1 MGCTL
6 RARLNQICSIWYTTL
21 VLCIQSY
28 LLYLGFERYKLYTE
42 MKWPTG
48 GYPHVWLTI
57 YITLYAACVP
67 LSVLFFSFGFFK
79 SGNIA
84 GDNERLAEREDRVI
98 EVSRN
103 RKGEKSGC
111 LHGMKSC
118 WQHSPPMPQ
127 QIHVITALC
136 QLVAQQFMI
145 SQLYRHGFVNSGDF
159 LNTEL
164 DFLYQRARQLATN
177 LPMGETRLTGFQITA
192 EELRGSPLAPNLL
205 PLLMNFRL
213 FGVPL
218 EFVNLLVALIAYAC
232 TYPAVFWRVSKPFSL
247 IFSFHMVV
255 YCVAVIWGY
264 LGFSILFRIQET
276 NYNSLRP
283 LGLGQYLVQSRN
295 WPFYHPHAIVG
306 TFVAS
311 LMLMLMAPI
320 ALYSY
325 GYNKYF
331 VNVMNF
337 QAKNH
342 IRAGSSA
349 GQSEYSD
356 YKRRNYARPPSSELC
371 CDGYAPHTIAIVLLV
386 LIVIVRAPTIYAL
399 MILYQHEEKPLLLT
413 CIIMD
418 VVYLFTWILLW
429 LMLTLKREWS
439 FNVAH
444 KVHQMYALQKGL
456 ATGHIKGNENPSQL
470 KNSVIVMQRD
480 HMFITDDQAA
490 KQSLLRHLQRGH
502 FDAPEEMYWSKSNG
516 NQNSCTT
523 RKLPLNDSAIN
534 TPETSRLIQRPVEDT
549 VAYNSVVRHSHGPL
563 SHSAQ
568 ISIRANGSPPD
579 SRGQNTFGTLQR
591 RENTTYTS
599 NLQRN
604 PTSVQRSIAAGQWPS
619 QQEAYASI
627 HKAKEQALYQRR
639 DSADNSHYGK
649 IENNYSN
656 YGTYSRLPPQSRI
669 PIPPGQ
675 HLSAV
680 AMNNSGYSQQKT
692 NTPSVISAVRQSP
705 MLSERSYGGHQG
717 ASSNIMTTS
726 SRDQSPYHRS
736 AIKLTSFD
744 TSDKGGVYGSV
755 PSQWTSQRAP
765 PGQPGQPSYNSNKPT
780 MSASSSQQEQCFTPT
795 STLTSQGSTSNYDG
809 QTPTP
814 GSPQINTPLYGQN
827 TSNGGGGLYGTIVED
842 NTYTDRTLQKPSRAV
857 STGSTSVRHAMKAVG
872 QRNDDS
878 ANFSLTS
885 SNGSSEV
892 NKSSNDFA
900 TSIV

>member
-1 MGCTL
+1 M
-6 RARLNQICSIWYTTL
+6 
-21 VLCIQSY
+21 QSY

-48 GYPHVWLTI
+48 GYPHAWLTV
-57 YITLYAACVP
+57 YIVLYATCIP

-84 GDNERLAEREDRVI
+84 GDNEKLADREERVI

-103 RKGEKSGC
+103 RKGEKLGC

-136 QLVAQQFMI
+136 QLIAQQFMI

-164 DFLYQRARQLATN
+164 DFVYQRARQLATN

-213 FGVPL
+213 FGIPL
-218 EFVNLLVALIAYAC
+218 EFVNLCVALIAYAC
-232 TYPAVFWRVSKPFSL
+232 VYPAVFWRVSKAFSL
-247 IFSFHMVV
+247 IFSFHMVIH
-255 YCVAVIWGY
+255 CAAVIWSY

-283 LGLGQYLVQSRN
+283 VGLGQYLVQSRN
-295 WPFYHPHAIVG
+295 WPFYHPYAIIA

-311 LMLMLMAPI
+311 LVLMIMAPI

-349 GQSEYSD
+349 GQSSEYSD
-356 YKRRNYARPPSSELC
+356 YKRRNYARPPSRELC

-413 CIIMD
+413 CIVVD

-444 KVHQMYALQKGL
+444 KVHQIYALQKGL

-470 KNSVIVMQRD
+470 KNALVVMQRD
-480 HMFITDDQAA
+480 HMFVTDDQGA
-490 KQSLLRHLQRGH
+490 KQSLLRHIQRGQ
-502 FDAPEEMYWSKSNG
+502 FETSDEAYWSKSNG
-516 NQNSCTT
+516 NQSSPST
-523 RKLPLNDSAIN
+523 RKLPLTDSANN
-534 TPETSRLIQRPVEDT
+534 TPETSRLIQRSMEDSS
-549 VAYNSVVRHSHGPL
+549 VAYNSVVRHAHGP
-563 SHSAQ
+563 SVQQSGQ
-568 ISIRANGSPPD
+568 ISIRGVNGSPPD
-579 SRGQNTFGTLQR
+579 NRGQNTFGTLQR
-591 RENTTYTS
+591 NQNPTYTS
-599 NLQRN
+599 TLQRSQ
-604 PTSVQRSIAAGQWPS
+604 PSMQRSVAVGQWPT

-627 HKAKEQALYQRR
+627 HKAKEHALYQRR
-639 DSADNSHYGK
+639 DSSDNPHYGK
-649 IENNYSN
+649 LENNYSN
-656 YGTYSRLPPQSRI
+656 YGTYARMPPQSRI

-675 HLSAV
+675 QVSTMTL
-680 AMNNSGYSQQKT
+680 NNSGYSQQQ
-692 NTPSVISAVRQSP
+692 NSSPSVISAVRQSP
-705 MLSERSYGGHQG
+705 LLSERGSYTGHNG
-717 ASSNIMTTS
+717 TSSNLMNTS
-726 SRDQSPYHRS
+726 SRDQSPYQRS
-736 AIKLTSFD
+736 AIKLTSFNA
-744 TSDKGGVYGSV
+744 SEKGGVYGSV
-755 PSQWTSQRAP
+755 PSQWATQRAP
-765 PGQPGQPSYNSNKPT
+765 PGQPSQLLYTANKQPT

-795 STLTSQGSTSNYDG
+795 STLTSQGSASNYDG

-814 GSPQINTPLYGQN
+814 GSPQTNTPLYGR
-827 TSNGGGGLYGTIVED
+827 TISGGGVYGTLGDDVSYAE
-842 NTYTDRTLQKPSRAV
+842 RTLQKPLRAV
-857 STGSTSVRHAMKAVG
+857 STGSTSVRHTVKVTGA
-872 QRNDDS
+872 RNDDS

-885 SNGSSEV
+885 SNGSSEA
-892 NKSSNDFA
+892 NKTSNDFA

>member
-1 MGCTL
+1 M
-6 RARLNQICSIWYTTL
+6 
-21 VLCIQSY
+21 QSY

-48 GYPHVWLTI
+48 GYPHAWLTV
-57 YITLYAACVP
+57 YIVLYATCIP

-84 GDNERLAEREDRVI
+84 GDNEKLADREERVI

-103 RKGEKSGC
+103 RKGEK
-111 LHGMKSC
+111 L
-118 WQHSPPMPQ
+118 
-127 QIHVITALC
+127 
-136 QLVAQQFMI
+136 
-145 SQLYRHGFVNSGDF
+145 GDF

-164 DFLYQRARQLATN
+164 DFVYQRARQLATN

-213 FGVPL
+213 FGIPL
-218 EFVNLLVALIAYAC
+218 EFVNLCVALIAYAC
-232 TYPAVFWRVSKPFSL
+232 VYPAVFWRVSKAFSL
-247 IFSFHMVV
+247 IFSFHMVIH
-255 YCVAVIWGY
+255 CAAVIWSY

-283 LGLGQYLVQSRN
+283 VGLGQYLVQSRN
-295 WPFYHPHAIVG
+295 WPFYHPYAIIA

-311 LMLMLMAPI
+311 LVLMIMAPI

-349 GQSEYSD
+349 GQSSEYSD
-356 YKRRNYARPPSSELC
+356 YKRRNYARPASRELC

-413 CIIMD
+413 CIVVD

-444 KVHQMYALQKGL
+444 KVHQIYALQKGL

-470 KNSVIVMQRD
+470 KNALVVMQRD
-480 HMFITDDQAA
+480 HMFVTDDQGA
-490 KQSLLRHLQRGH
+490 KQSLLRHIQRGQ
-502 FDAPEEMYWSKSNG
+502 FETSDEAYWSKSNG
-516 NQNSCTT
+516 NQSSPST
-523 RKLPLNDSAIN
+523 RKLPLTDSANN
-534 TPETSRLIQRPVEDT
+534 TPETSRLIQRSMEDSS
-549 VAYNSVVRHSHGPL
+549 VAYNSVVRHAHGP
-563 SHSAQ
+563 SVQQSGQ
-568 ISIRANGSPPD
+568 ISIRGVNGSPPD
-579 SRGQNTFGTLQR
+579 NRGQNTFGTLQ
-591 RENTTYTS
+591 
-599 NLQRN
+599 
-604 PTSVQRSIAAGQWPS
+604 

-627 HKAKEQALYQRR
+627 HKAKEHALYQRR
-639 DSADNSHYGK
+639 DSSDNPHYGK
-649 IENNYSN
+649 LENNYSN
-656 YGTYSRLPPQSRI
+656 YGTYARMPPQSRI

-675 HLSAV
+675 QVSTMTL
-680 AMNNSGYSQQKT
+680 NNSGYSQQQ
-692 NTPSVISAVRQSP
+692 NSSPSVISAVRQSP
-705 MLSERSYGGHQG
+705 LLSERGSYTGHNG
-717 ASSNIMTTS
+717 TSSNLMNTS
-726 SRDQSPYHRS
+726 SRDQSPYQRS
-736 AIKLTSFD
+736 AIKLTSFNA
-744 TSDKGGVYGSV
+744 SEKGGVYGSV
-755 PSQWTSQRAP
+755 PSQWATQRAP
-765 PGQPGQPSYNSNKPT
+765 PGQPSQLLYTANKQPT

-795 STLTSQGSTSNYDG
+795 STLTSQGSASNYDG

-814 GSPQINTPLYGQN
+814 GSPQTNTPLYGR
-827 TSNGGGGLYGTIVED
+827 TISGGGVYGTLGDDVSYAE
-842 NTYTDRTLQKPSRAV
+842 RTLQKPLRAV
-857 STGSTSVRHAMKAVG
+857 STGSTSVRHTVKVTGA
-872 QRNDDS
+872 RNDDS

-885 SNGSSEV
+885 SNGSSEA
-892 NKSSNDFA
+892 NKTSNDFA